1 MSPTFSFS
9 RRSVPGGA
17 SFSCGGTGT
26 AAATAAGC
34 FWLAPAT
41 GFVAVRDA
49 EDLSAAPDFFF
60 ASGAGG
66 LTGLSVVEGLPGVCG
81 DPGISVV
88 PGVPV
93 VPVVPVVSV
102 VPVVPVIPVPVP
114 PVLPVD
120 GRGGGRV
127 GAGCFTHS
135 AP

>member
-60 ASGAGG
+60 ASGGGG
-66 LTGLSVVEGLPGVCG
+66 LTGVSGVEGLPGVCG
-81 DPGISVV
+81 VPGTWVV

-93 VPVVPVVSV
+93 APVVPG
-102 VPVVPVIPVPVP
+102 PVP
-114 PVLPVD
+114 PRVPVD
-120 GRGGGRV
+120 GGGGRGGGTRAV
-127 GAGCFTHS
+127 IR
-135 AP
+135 